1 MNGKVESCIL
11 ICSANYAECFDGF
24 TKLSDHFDLM
34 LQSGEVFMLEPIPI
48 PMKETIPIT
57 KTTFCEKLI
66 ALYLK
71 RRVFDLN
78 C

>member
-1 MNGKVESCIL
+1 MNDKVESCIL

-24 TKLSDHFDLM
+24 NKLSDHFDSM
-34 LQSGEVFMLEPIPI
+34 LQSGVFVLEPIPI

-71 RRVFDLN
+71 LRVFDLN